1 MKTSSEFNIA
11 VTSDVHNGHPRVA
24 TAHTAK
30 CIREAFPDNKTTAKL
45 DMIVIAGDW
54 YDRLLNLSQT
64 DVEETDISIIYLLR
78 LAAKHNIVLVV
89 LEGTPSH
96 DWGQSKRFEF
106 LNEHLDIKAKLYYFD
121 ELCIHRFEE
130 FGLDF
135 LFVPDEWTNN
145 TEKTFKEVQQKL
157 KERGLEKVDYA
168 IMHGC
173 FDYQI
178 PFLAESLKHNSQ
190 AYLDIVRYLIFIG
203 HVHRFSRY
211 DRIIAQGSL
220 NRLSQGEEEPKG
232 HVRAIVRSETDY
244 EVKFVENI
252 NAMVFKTIQC
262 ADMSIE
268 DAYDVVD
275 KFVMTVPDGSFI
287 RIRAN
292 IGMPILNSQKRM
304 EQRWPTIRWTLEP
317 NERVER
323 TRVEI
328 VRESTY
334 SPITITPDNILRLVQ
349 EKMTNSKVDPKIL
362 ETGMELLAKVA

>member
-1 MKTSSEFNIA
+1 M
-11 VTSDVHNGHPRVA
+11 SDVHMGHPRVE
-24 TAHTAK
+24 TTHTAK
-30 CIREAFPDNKTTAKL
+30 CVREAFPDNKETAKL

-64 DVEETDISIIYLLR
+64 DVEDTDIAILYLLR
-78 LAAKHNIVLVV
+78 LAAKHDIVLTV

-96 DWGQSKRFEF
+96 DWRQSKRFEF
-106 LNEHLDIKAKLYYFD
+106 LNDHLDIRAKLYYFD
-121 ELCIHRFEE
+121 ELCIHHFEE

-135 LFVPDEWTNN
+135 LFVPDEWTNS

-178 PFLAESLKHNSQ
+178 PILADSLKHNSQ

-203 HVHRFSRY
+203 HVHKFSRY

-220 NRLSQGEEEPKG
+220 NRLCHGEEEPKG
-232 HVRAIVRSETDY
+232 HVRVRVRSENDY
-244 EVKFVENI
+244 EVKFVETI
-252 NAMVFKTIQC
+252 NARMFKTIQC
-262 ADMSIE
+262 TD
-268 DAYDVVD
+268 
-275 KFVMTVPDGSFI
+275 MTVDDAIALVDSTIAKLADHSFV
-287 RIRAN
+287 RVRAN
-292 IGMPILNSQKRM
+292 LGNPILNSKKRM
-304 EQRWPTIRWTLEP
+304 EERWPTINWTLEP

-323 TRVEI
+323 IKVEI
-328 VRESTY
+328 VREATY

-349 EKMTNSKVDPKIL
+349 EKMLTSGVDPSTTSMGI
-362 ETGMELLAKVA
+362 ELLKKIA